1 MTVPRRAQ
9 VGSFIAVSRSTAR
22 DLEEL
27 YKIPPALVTVSHNRV
42 APIFRPGTRPTS
54 PAQRVLT
61 APPMPPVDA
70 DAVARYLKA
79 HGVEQPYFL
88 LVGARYDYKQTDTL
102 FKAMQADA
110 ALKRRATV
118 VLMGGGSVNA
128 RVGPAATAA
137 DHAALTAAGA
147 FLTAQE
153 QPHARGVKVRN
164 LNYVLRE
171 DQPVLY
177 RCACSAMP
185 AALPAALTRVAAG
198 HARSGAA
205 AVVVTSR

>member
-1 MTVPRRAQ
+1 
-9 VGSFIAVSRSTAR
+9 
-22 DLEEL
+22 
-27 YKIPPALVTVSHNRV
+27 
-42 APIFRPGTRPTS
+42 
-54 PAQRVLT
+54 
-61 APPMPPVDA
+61 MPPVDEE
-70 DAVARYLKA
+70 AVARYLKA

-102 FKAMQADA
+102 FKAMQADP

-118 VLMGGGSVNA
+118 VLMGGGGVNG

-137 DHAALTAAGA
+137 DHAALTAGAA

-153 QPHARGVKVRN
+153 HPHARGVRVRN

-177 RCACSAMP
+177 RCACR
-185 AALPAALTRVAAG
+185 ALPAARRAGLTRAAAA